1 MHSSH
6 SRRLFFI
13 FPGVVFHVPVA
24 LAAISVQFSKAILSE
39 IPNVRMIGLPL
50 LIKRWISILNVSRQ
64 NYSYTRLQ
72 VSYVEFHRIRVH
84 FMAS

>member
-39 IPNVRMIGLPL
+39 IPNVRMIGRSPIADQALDLTFECKSTKLQLYTATGL
-50 LIKRWISILNVSRQ
+50 LRRIS
-64 NYSYTRLQ
+64 
-72 VSYVEFHRIRVH
+72 
-84 FMAS
+84 